1 MSNKALHIIISGGG
15 TGGHVFPAI
24 AIADAL
30 KNLRPEARIL
40 FVGAQGRLE
49 MKKVPEAGY
58 SIIGLPVAGVQRRL
72 TWKNLLVPFK
82 LLRSMRRSRRI
93 VKDFKPDV
101 VVGVG
106 GYASGPVM
114 RVAGRKGIPLLI
126 QEQNSYAG
134 VTNRILASKASSICV
149 AYEGM
154 DKYFPSGKI
163 KITGNPLRK
172 DLIPGPGKREEALE
186 HFNLSPNEK
195 ILLVIGGSLG
205 ARSINESIMDHL
217 EDFEKK
223 KIQLIW
229 QCGRHYHQQ
238 AMKAMSHL
246 SLPHIRL
253 RDFIE
258 RMDLAY
264 AAADVIVSRAGA
276 GTISELA
283 LIKKPVIL
291 VPSPNVAEDHQTRNA
306 RSLSDKNA
314 AVLIPDED
322 ARHGLVTKAFEILE
336 DESRA
341 RKLAEHIAEIA
352 KPDSAKD
359 IAEEVIKLAQS

>member
-1 MSNKALHIIISGGG
+1 MNNKAPRIIISGGG

-24 AIADAL
+24 SIAEAL
-30 KNLRPEARIL
+30 TNMRPEAQIL
-40 FVGAQGRLE
+40 FVGARGRLE

-58 SIIGLPVAGVQRRL
+58 SIVGLPVAGIQRRL

-93 VKDFKPDV
+93 IKDFKPDV

-114 RVAGRKGIPLLI
+114 RVAGRRGIPLLI

-134 VTNRILASKASSICV
+134 LTNRLLASKASKICV

-154 DKYFPSGKI
+154 DKYFPAGKI
-163 KITGNPLRK
+163 KITGNPVRK
-172 DLIPGPGKREEALE
+172 DLIPGPGKKEEALR
-186 HFNLSPNEK
+186 HFGLSPDEK
-195 ILLVIGGSLG
+195 TLLVIGGSLG

-238 AMKAMSHL
+238 AMQAMSHL

-306 RSLSDKNA
+306 RSLSDKDA
-314 AVLIPDED
+314 AVLIRDED
-322 ARHGLVTKAFEILE
+322 ARDMLVPRAFDILE
-336 DESRA
+336 DESGA
-341 RKLAEHIAEIA
+341 QKLAGHIAEIA

-359 IAEEVIKLAQS
+359 IAEEVLKLTQS